1 MNKLYGDT
9 DLLAN
14 KLKVE
19 LKSIK
24 PKAKKDQDIIIEL
37 VTDVNNIVLRL
48 KALKV
53 EQMLVA
59 DSDFL
64 SPIFRVLPSTC
75 QDKWLEFDK
84 EGYSSKWEAFFLDK
98 ARDKDL
104 QSKVLLDSYEDKEG
118 GSEKQGR
125 RRCGSLDHKAKRCPE
140 IKAHNVDVRTD
151 EKSKK

>member
-1 MNKLYGDT
+1 M
-9 DLLAN
+9 LAN
-14 KLKVE
+14 KLNVQ

-84 EGYSSKWEAFFLDK
+84 EGYSSKWEAFMIFLDK
-98 ARDKDL
+98 ARDKTL
-104 QSKVLLDSYEDKEG
+104 QSKVLLDSYDDKEG
-118 GSEKQGR
+118 GSEKQGC
-125 RRCGSLDHKAKRCPE
+125 RRCGSPDHKAKRYPE